1 MKLLQRKLFV
11 VLIVSGFFWMLGL
24 ASCEKEDTA
33 DFVSVAEV
41 ASKHLSADLD
51 INHFFSILHKAA
63 YDTALINNDTT
74 IIDSAL
80 VTRAFDTISGE
91 TVYTFN
97 YDDST
102 VSPDFKEKS
111 GSFQATLDQDF
122 NETGATFE
130 VLISDF
136 MINQRTLRGSV
147 YYIKTAEN
155 NYTLESSVVFS
166 GENQP
171 MITYNGNKNIIW
183 TAGFENPIDFG
194 EQKFTLSGEATG
206 NYVDP
211 FAENIREAEIISET
225 DGVWDISF
233 SCHKLV
239 KQGGLFID
247 EILSESTETITGEF
261 QDADI
266 DGCGDK
272 IMLKNQANF
281 GYPFY
286 F

>member
-1 MKLLQRKLFV
+1 MKMLQRNVFV
-11 VLIVSGFFWMLGL
+11 VLIVSGFFSMLGL

-33 DFVSVAEV
+33 GFVSVAEV
-41 ASKHLSADLD
+41 ASQHLSADLD
-51 INHFFSILHKAA
+51 ANHFFSILHKAA

-80 VTRAFDTISGE
+80 VTRAFDSISGE
-91 TVYTFN
+91 TIYNFN
-97 YDDST
+97 YPDGT

-122 NETGATFE
+122 SVTSATFE
-130 VLISDF
+130 VTINNF
-136 MINQRTLRGSV
+136 RINQRILQGTVSYTNSG
-147 YYIKTAEN
+147 EN
-155 NYTLESSVVFS
+155 KYNLESTIEFS

-171 MITYNGNKNIIW
+171 LINYTGNKEITW
-183 TAGFENPIDFG
+183 TEGMSTPFNFED
-194 EQKFTLSGEATG
+194 QRFTLSGEA
-206 NYVDP
+206 NSSYLNMQNSDIP
-211 FAENIREAEIISET
+211 EAELTSVT
-225 DGVWDISF
+225 DGALDISF

-239 KQGGLFID
+239 KQGLVFID
-247 EILSESTETITGEF
+247 ETISNNTESITGEF

>member
-1 MKLLQRKLFV
+1 MKFLLRNVFV
-11 VLIVSGFFWMLGL
+11 VLIVSGFILMLGL

-33 DFVSVAEV
+33 DFVRVAEV
-41 ASKHLSADLD
+41 ASQHLSADLD
-51 INHFFSILHKAA
+51 INHIFSILHKAA

-80 VTRAFDTISGE
+80 VTRAFDTVSRE

-97 YDDST
+97 YAENT

-111 GSFQATLDQDF
+111 GSFEATLDMDF
-122 NETGATFE
+122 TTAGATFE

-136 MINQRTLRGSV
+136 MINDRTLQGSV
-147 YYIKTAEN
+147 YYTKIGEN
-155 NYTLESSVVFS
+155 NYNLESSVIFS

-171 MITYNGNKNIIW
+171 MITYNGNKNIVW
-183 TAGFENPIDFG
+183 TAGFENPIDFE
-194 EQKFTLSGEATG
+194 EQKFTLSGEAISIF
-206 NYVDP
+206 VDP
-211 FAENIREAEIISET
+211 YAENIREAEIISET
-225 DGVWDISF
+225 DGSWDISF
-233 SCHKLV
+233 GCHKLV
-239 KQGGLFID
+239 KQGYLFID
-247 EILSESTETITGEF
+247 EILSETTETITGEF